1 MAQSAKKDLTLLH
14 ALITLF
20 FMFGFAYA
28 VPPLGSITPYGMK
41 ILGIFLGCIFAWC
54 FGELVWSSILG
65 LVTLG
70 IYGFGTMGVNFAS
83 AYANNT
89 IATMITAIVF
99 C

>member
-1 MAQSAKKDLTLLH
+1 
-14 ALITLF
+14 
-20 FMFGFAYA
+20 MFGFGYL
-28 VPPLGSITPYGMK
+28 PTFGQITPVGMK

-65 LVTLG
+65 LVSLG
-70 IYGFGTMGVNFAS
+70 IFGFGTMGVNFAS

-99 C
+99 CYAVERAVY